1 MQRVHSLG
9 QTRHMFRLLQGP
21 GRPRHANRKG
31 TARICEIRYGG
42 IVREL
47 KEKLRPCC
55 KKSRHGVHVVMAAGR
70 DRIGSAMKSQ
80 AAGPGATCG
89 LLQLGAQSRP
99 FHPLQSDPIRMSFF
113 RQAARAIGASALASL
128 IAASPVMAAAPAS
141 KGPCYTV
148 PEFAAEQ
155 GIRLHTELMV
165 IGLTCQHLDAPGQVS
180 LFNQYKQFTLKH
192 QTRIQE
198 WEKTLVGYFKRT
210 TKGNATRGFD
220 SFRTRLANETSQRA
234 IALTTPVF
242 CGTHAPLVA
251 QAMAASLAEIESG
264 LSPDATGVRVAN
276 APRCDKPAPTVLMA
290 DAAAAANAAPPRAPS
305 AGVSGA
311 AAGAKPKVKSKAE

>member
-1 MQRVHSLG
+1 
-9 QTRHMFRLLQGP
+9 
-21 GRPRHANRKG
+21 
-31 TARICEIRYGG
+31 
-42 IVREL
+42 
-47 KEKLRPCC
+47 
-55 KKSRHGVHVVMAAGR
+55 
-70 DRIGSAMKSQ
+70 
-80 AAGPGATCG
+80 
-89 LLQLGAQSRP
+89 
-99 FHPLQSDPIRMSFF
+99 MSFF
-113 RQAARAIGASALASL
+113 RHATRAIGASAMASL
-128 IAASPVMAAAPAS
+128 LVATPVLAAAPAS

-165 IGLTCQHLDAPGQVS
+165 IGLTCQHMDVAGQMS

-198 WEKTLVGYFKRT
+198 WEKSLAGYFKRT
-210 TKGNATRGFD
+210 AKGNATRNFD

-251 QAMAASLAEIESG
+251 QAMAASLADIESG
-264 LSPDATGVRVAN
+264 LSPDAAGVRMAN
-276 APRCDKPAPTVLMA
+276 APRCDKPAPTFLMA
-290 DAAAAANAAPPRAPS
+290 DAAAAAANAAPPRAPS

-311 AAGAKPKVKSKAE
+311 AAGAKAKVKSKAE